1 MYTGEVTIY
10 HKVNN
15 KKDYDNLQK
24 DLAAV
29 QEWAHKWQMN
39 INIDK
44 CKVQH
49 YSILEIKMKIKL
61 TI

>member
-1 MYTGEVTIY
+1 MYADGVTIY

-15 KKDYDNLQK
+15 KKDYNNFQK

-39 INIDK
+39 INMINVK
-44 CKVQH
+44 
-49 YSILEIKMKIKL
+49 YYILKIKMKIKL